1 MYLEWLVRFRL
12 VVWMMTIEQFLT
24 RGSIVSAMLHNL
36 SSNHKDCH
44 PIFIEIHMRIP
55 INRNDTTN
63 KIDM

>member
-1 MYLEWLVRFRL
+1 MYSYLEWLVRFRL

-44 PIFIEIHMRIP
+44 PIFIERFV
-55 INRNDTTN
+55 
-63 KIDM
+63 